1 MRNPK
6 TVAFM
11 LFLVSIMVFA
21 EAGRSATLIQ
31 TMDTSQFD
39 PPSPD
44 TAGIAWLEHNDK
56 LLASDSE
63 VNEIPALFTG
73 DNLYEIDYAPAG
85 LVGTGSTIDY
95 SDEPTGVGYNP
106 ANQHVFISDDD
117 KDEIFEINRGAD
129 GLYGTDDDIIT
140 SFDTSAFGSSDP
152 EGVAYSPHDGRLYIA
167 DGVDREVYIV
177 DPGANGLFD
186 GVPSKG
192 GDDVVTSF
200 DTECLGMTDIEGI
213 ACDSDH
219 PGHLYLVGEPDD
231 TVFHVTIG
239 GFLVRTFGILQEA
252 RKPAGLTLAPPSLGN
267 NDPNPGLLNLY
278 ITERGVDNN
287 SDPDENDGKIYEYSV
302 EGLFLS
308 NQSPDVS
315 AGPDRTL
322 GSALPDVTVL
332 NGTVID
338 DGLPDPPA
346 QVTILW
352 SQVSGPAA
360 VTFEDPNI
368 ENPTVTFTALG
379 EYVLRLTADDSELS
393 TFDDVTVTVNEP
405 AVFSTL
411 YVSTS
416 STAYPPGISSADEN
430 IAAYDF
436 STGAWSVFFDGS
448 DVGLGASRVD
458 VKAFHINAD
467 GSILFAINIPQTL
480 PDVGLVEEF
489 DIVRFV
495 PTSTGVNT
503 AGTFEWYFDG
513 SDVGLG
519 DYYGE
524 AIDAIGI
531 APDGRLLIST
541 ISDVIVDDLSQKKD
555 EDLLAFTA
563 TQLGQNTSGTWELYF
578 DGSDVELQSSG
589 EDVNSVWID
598 DNGDIYLSFKGEF
611 SVSSGAVTGDEKDI
625 LLCVPDS
632 IGSSTSC
639 TYSLFWDAQA
649 NGLTDGGRVSGIS
662 LSH

>member
-21 EAGRSATLIQ
+21 EAGRSATLIE
-31 TMDTSQFD
+31 TIDTSEFD

-44 TAGIAWLEHNDK
+44 TAGIAWLQHSDT

-63 VNEIPALFTG
+63 VSEMPALFTG
-73 DNLYEIDYAPAG
+73 DNLYEIDYALAD
-85 LVGTGSTIDY
+85 LIGTGSTTDY

-106 ANQHVFISDDD
+106 ANQHIFISDDD
-117 KDEIFEINRGAD
+117 KDEIFETDPGAD
-129 GLYGTDDDIIT
+129 GLYGTADDIIT
-140 SFDTSAFGSSDP
+140 SFDTSAFGSGDP

-177 DPGANGLFD
+177 DSGANGLFD
-186 GVPSKG
+186 GVPSEG
-192 GDDVVTSF
+192 GDDLVMSF
-200 DTECLGMTDIEGI
+200 DTERLGMTDIEGI
-213 ACDSDH
+213 ASDSDH
-219 PGHLYLVGEPDD
+219 IGHLYLVGEPDD
-231 TVFHVTIG
+231 TVFHVTTG
-239 GFLVRTFGILQEA
+239 GFLVRSFGILQEA
-252 RKPAGLTLAPPSLGN
+252 KKPAGLTLAPGSLGN
-267 NDPNPGLLNLY
+267 DDPYPDLLNLY
-278 ITERGVDNN
+278 ITERGADNN
-287 SDPDENDGKIYEYSV
+287 WDPDENDGKIYEYSV
-302 EGLFLS
+302 EGLGVS

-315 AGPDRTL
+315 AGPDRTI

-332 NGTVID
+332 DGTVID

-346 QVTILW
+346 QATILW
-352 SQVSGPAA
+352 SQISGSAA
-360 VTFEDPNI
+360 VTFNDPNI
-368 ENPTVTFTALG
+368 EDPAVTFTAVG

-393 TFDDVTVTVNEP
+393 NFDEMTVTVNEP
-405 AVFSTL
+405 AAFSTL

-416 STAYPPGISSADEN
+416 STAYPPWISSADEN
-430 IAAYDF
+430 IAAHDF

-448 DVGLGASRVD
+448 DVGLGASSVD
-458 VKAFHINAD
+458 LKAFHINVD
-467 GSILFAINIPQTL
+467 GSILLAINIPQTL
-480 PDVGLVEEF
+480 PDVGLVEQF

-495 PTSTGVNT
+495 PTSTGANT

-519 DYYGE
+519 DYSGE

-531 APDGRLLIST
+531 APDGRLVIST
-541 ISDVIVDDLSQKKD
+541 TGSVSVGSLSGKD

-563 TQLGQNTSGTWELYF
+563 TQLGQNTSGAWSVYF
-578 DGSDVELQSSG
+578 DGSDVELEAST
-589 EDVNSVWID
+589 EDVNSIWID